1 MELEASALAA
11 LGRKLGALEYEMP
24 AGGIHPSAGP
34 LLEQARGGD
43 ACGDGASRGW
53 QRLKQGA
60 QCGNGVCAWR

>member
-11 LGRKLGALEYEMP
+11 LGRKLGALEYELP

-43 ACGDGASRGW
+43 TCGDGVARGW
-53 QRLKQGA
+53 QRLA
-60 QCGNGVCAWR
+60 RNAARRVRWR